1 MAEVCH
7 NEQSVLF
14 STFNISEVIHMPTP
28 HPVLQAFIPLVRG
41 LALALG
47 PDYEIVL
54 HDVAAPEHSILAM
67 ENAHVTGRSDEA
79 PLRDYALYLLQ
90 TADRREEHFVS
101 NYLTRSSDGK
111 RIRSNTMYI
120 RDSSKKIIGFLC
132 INYDMTKAEILQ
144 GMVEQLTSIQ
154 DTTSYSEFE
163 REGESG
169 ESGHRSEEILE
180 RNLRMIRKYV
190 GKPLHLSKKREK
202 LLAMRHLKEEGF
214 FLLKGA
220 VEAFAQETGN
230 SVFTIYRYL
239 REIRGEEK

>member
-1 MAEVCH
+1 MA
-7 NEQSVLF
+7 S
-14 STFNISEVIHMPTP
+14 P
-28 HPVLQAFIPLVRG
+28 HPILQAFIPLVRG

-54 HDVAAPEHSILAM
+54 HDVATPEHSILAM
-67 ENAHVTGRSDEA
+67 ENAHITGRSDEA

-90 TADRREEHFVS
+90 TADRREENFVS
-101 NYLTRSSDGK
+101 NYLTRSSEGK
-111 RIRSNTMYI
+111 RIRSNTIYI
-120 RDSSKKIIGFLC
+120 RDPSKKIIGFLC

-144 GMVEQLTSIQ
+144 SMVDHLVTIG

-163 REGESG
+163 RDGESG
-169 ESGHRSEEILE
+169 EVNSRSEEILE

-190 GKPLHLSKKREK
+190 GKPLHLSKKQEK
-202 LLAMRHLKEEGF
+202 LQAIRHLEEEGF

-239 REIRGEEK
+239 REIREEEK